1 MSNIQTT
8 PSSTA
13 QTATQKDLA
22 LSLFEYIVAKL
33 IGADQIPP
41 KSIEEC
47 NNELRQYSMT
57 RYMKTLYFL
66 CLTSCSILQEEDN
79 QNQTAPKD
87 TPPTRGLYE
96 RSLFNSFSFTTYP
109 NGPVAHDVY
118 GTLRGELPMP
128 GDMLFKVGSV
138 LGLNGED
145 KLTAVRRSVLAFEG
159 RYKSEA
165 DLATRSLERLFG
177 GEYTPL
183 ADREETGLPGI
194 KYKEIDTQMLID
206 VSHSFPSWIAATQG
220 IEEELYSLRGV
231 RPVFDFINGKGIR
244 GNISKLL
251 KDEEHLQAEL
261 QAFNKFRR
269 KIYQESN

>member
-8 PSSTA
+8 LPIVAKSVGKS
-13 QTATQKDLA
+13 LA

-47 NNELRQYSMT
+47 NNELREYSMT

-66 CLTSCSILQEEDN
+66 CLTSCTILQEEEEDN
-79 QNQTAPKD
+79 QRDPKD
-87 TPPTRGLYE
+87 TPPTRSLYQ

-128 GDMLFKVGSV
+128 GDMLFKVGRV

-145 KLTAVRRSVLAFEG
+145 KLTDVRRSVEAFEG
-159 RYKSEA
+159 IYKSEA
-165 DLATRSLERLFG
+165 DLAKRSLERLFG